1 MVGHHQ
7 VIVKRLH
14 LLAVFSLLALSP
26 LTGRPADEP
35 QTPPSDD
42 EIRQKV
48 VGTWMVD
55 INSVT
60 GVSIK
65 GTVRILSDGSF
76 VSKATAMLRGEKLE
90 IAYEG
95 NWRVKG
101 GYLIETITKSDSELA
116 QIGKVTSDK
125 VIRVD
130 DHELSYQIAGGK
142 RVTRKRLQ

>member
-14 LLAVFSLLALSP
+14 LLAVFGILALG
-26 LTGRPADEP
+26 LLIGRPADEP
-35 QTPPSDD
+35 QMPPSDD

-76 VSKATAMLRGEKLE
+76 VSKAIATLRGEKLK
-90 IAYEG
+90 IDYEG

-101 GYLIETITKSDSELA
+101 GYLIETITKSDSEHT

-125 VIRVD
+125 VVRVD
-130 DHELSYQIAGGK
+130 DHEFSYENAGGK
-142 RVTRKRLQ
+142 SVTTKRLQ